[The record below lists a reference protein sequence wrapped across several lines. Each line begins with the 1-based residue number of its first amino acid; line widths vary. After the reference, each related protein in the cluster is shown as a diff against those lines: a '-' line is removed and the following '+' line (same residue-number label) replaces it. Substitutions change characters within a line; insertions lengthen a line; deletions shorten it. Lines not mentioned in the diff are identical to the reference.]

1 MSFPLRVGNGMILAS
16 DTRVSVN
23 GVDLNPMSIPRM
35 AVAALAVMAVLA
47 GGAFTVD
54 SISASRL
61 EAEISARIAPDLP
74 GAGPPS
80 VMTGGPFSRWSGP
93 DTLSSVSIRAEG
105 VERPGLGPVAVE
117 AVATDVHVPDVDGD
131 TNGAADPDRPGGD
144 DRDDD
149 DADAR
154 SADTGLSAE
163 SVEVSVQIT
172 GDSLAPTLRMRDVL
186 IGAADDHSLA
196 GGTEHRARVTGTLI
210 ESGERVSAFVDLV
223 VDASGAHLVPVAA
236 ATGPGGVPDQDP
248 GLAMRSV
255 ALTFAPDLLPLG
267 VPVDTLTVKAGTLTA
282 SGTGGPGTPPLDG
295 LVRGDL

>member
-1 MSFPLRVGNGMILAS
+1 MILAS
-16 DTRVSVN
+16 DTLVSVN
-23 GVDLNPMSIPRM
+23 GVDLNPMSIPRV

-93 DTLSSVSIRAEG
+93 DTLSTVAIRAEG

-117 AVATDVHVPDVDGD
+117 AVATDVHVPDVDGGGA
-131 TNGAADPDRPGGD
+131 GAADPDGPGGV
-144 DRDDD
+144 DRDD

-154 SADTGLSAE
+154 SADTGLRAE
-163 SVEVSVQIT
+163 SVEVAVQIT

-210 ESGERVSAFVDLV
+210 ESGERISVFVDLV

-248 GLAMRSV
+248 ELAMRSV